1 MLYND
6 ELVLIKKVIYY
17 RIVILLLVCVFEGF
31 AVMK

>member
-6 ELVLIKKVIYY
+6 ELVLIKKVTYY
-17 RIVILLLVCVFEGF
+17 WNVILLLVCVFEGF